1 MHEFSLCRG
10 IVGAVLQELEGLDP
24 PALRLVRVRL
34 EVGRLHQIIPDYL
47 QSAWGI
53 LTRETAAEGGEM
65 ELVVVPIGGGCR
77 DCGWAGEIEPPIFL
91 CPACGS
97 AEVEVSGG
105 DELRLTG
112 MEVEVEDE

>member
-10 IVGAVLQELEGLDP
+10 IVSAVVEEMGRLDP
-24 PALRLVRVRL
+24 SPARLVRVRV
-34 EVGRLHQIIPDYL
+34 EMGRLHQVIPEYL
-47 QSAWGI
+47 GSAWEL
-53 LTRETAAEGGEM
+53 LTRETVAEGGEM
-65 ELVVVPIGGGCR
+65 ELVVLPIVGECR
-77 DCGWAGEIEPPIFL
+77 DCAWTGEIEPPIFL

-97 AEVEVSGG
+97 SEVEVSGG